1 MSLCRRGRKMVLNFD
16 RFLRGLAASKSEQLE
31 EKLAHKKGVRGN
43 GSWQVSRWFVIVLQ
57 YILSTITPENKS
69 SVGTAGRDGA
79 EELNQWELQ
88 IKLMLL
94 WITTVHSGV
103 REWGHTSKKTIM
115 QRWIEKL
122 QRTLRERVYLG
133 ITLDELIKNLKAQAV
148 KGFCIRPK
156 RSTEYCD
163 IEHIYDFWH
172 GCNTSRD
179 GNRHG
184 YLFCVP
190 VQPSGRIL
198 QTCKGHFYKMIF
210 KMSYS

>member
-1 MSLCRRGRKMVLNFD
+1 MGWRSGD
-16 RFLRGLAASKSEQLE
+16 
-31 EKLAHKKGVRGN
+31 
-43 GSWQVSRWFVIVLQ
+43 
-57 YILSTITPENKS
+57 TPTRN
-69 SVGTAGRDGA
+69 
-79 EELNQWELQ
+79 LP
-88 IKLMLL
+88 
-94 WITTVHSGV
+94 
-103 REWGHTSKKTIM
+103 REIM
-115 QRWIEKL
+115 QRWNAKL
-122 QRTLRERVYLG
+122 QRTLRERERVYLG
-133 ITLDELIKNLKAQAV
+133 ITLDELIKNLKGKAV
-148 KGFCIRPK
+148 KGFWIRPK

-210 KMSYS
+210 KVTDNWDFKRGKILVAWNFTRQWFSVFTAP